1 VRKIESPG
9 PLGRSKVNR
18 AKRKRPNVQARPLS
32 DKIRL
37 FLFLCFG
44 LIALFADLVLFGR
57 FLAALVRALFALSY
71 SLVAAIV
78 SILLAFFA
86 ELVFFMR
93 LDTASV
99 FTFLAFSF
107 RLYATALARKEG
119 AATNHQG
126 DSKGQS
132 RQRFW

>member
-1 VRKIESPG
+1 MRKIESPG

-78 SILLAFFA
+78 SILLALFA
-86 ELVFFMR
+86 QFVFLVC
-93 LDTASV
+93 LEA
-99 FTFLAFSF
+99 TFVLAFLSF
-107 RLYATALARKEG
+107 SLGFQATALTGESG
-119 AATNHQG
+119 ADAHDKRRCKDKSCKCLG
-126 DSKGQS
+126 
-132 RQRFW
+132 